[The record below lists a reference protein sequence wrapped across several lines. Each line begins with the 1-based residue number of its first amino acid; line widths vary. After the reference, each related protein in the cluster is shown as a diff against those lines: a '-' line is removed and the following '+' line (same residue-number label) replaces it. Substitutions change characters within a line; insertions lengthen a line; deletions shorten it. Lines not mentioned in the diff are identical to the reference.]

1 MTTDRTQLTDGVDL
15 SGSVSRDTVRSV
27 SKIGLAAASLVFVLY
42 LVSVLPGLDR
52 IIPWTPITFVALV
65 GAVAT
70 VALVVLLLYAA
81 PKIASLARMS
91 LQGPQRIVEN
101 LVSILYWL
109 VVLSAVFV
117 AHRGLAGAV
126 LPFLGGL
133 GWLYDVA
140 FLLLALPIT
149 AFIAARLYTS
159 LDPGADLLAD
169 KLVGEAETN
178 GSESRGSGSRAPG
191 ASGSTGSDSEA
202 SESGTDSSRSR
213 TEGHD
218 E

>member
-1 MTTDRTQLTDGVDL
+1 MTADRTQLTDGVDL

-27 SKIGLAAASLVFVLY
+27 SKIALTVVSLVLVLY
-42 LVSVLPGLDR
+42 LLSVLPGFDR
-52 IIPWTPITFVALV
+52 IVPWTPITFVALV

-70 VALVVLLLYAA
+70 IALVALLLYAA
-81 PKIASLARMS
+81 PKVASLARMS
-91 LQGPQRIVEN
+91 LQGPQQIVEN

-126 LPFLGGL
+126 VPFLGGL
-133 GWLYDVA
+133 EWLYDVA

-149 AFIAARLYTS
+149 AFIAARLYLS

-169 KLVGEAETN
+169 KLVGEETDETS
-178 GSESRGSGSRAPG
+178 GSEPAE
-191 ASGSTGSDSEA
+191 SGSTGSRENDV
-202 SESGTDSSRSR
+202 
-213 TEGHD
+213 
-218 E
+218 